1 MQAVGADLVVFFNA
15 RADVVRGS
23 EIPDALHVL
32 ADPKRRVY
40 DPLGTTRSSWLSL
53 GLSSV
58 EAGIRAVAAGEL
70 PKATRAD
77 MQRLGADAAVR
88 ADGEVA
94 LLHRATSPDDR
105 LDPAELVAALENGAT

>member
-1 MQAVGADLVVFFNA
+1 MGADLVVFFNA
-15 RADVVRGS
+15 RPDVIRGS
-23 EIPDALHVL
+23 EIPEALHVL
-32 ADPKRRVY
+32 ADPRRQVY
-40 DPLGTTRSSWLSL
+40 DPLGTTRIAWLSL

-58 EAGIRAVAAGEL
+58 EAGVRALAAGEL

-88 ADGEVA
+88 ADGEIA

-105 LDPAELVAALENGAT
+105 LDPADLIAAL